1 MAFNLPQQLSLKTL
15 PAADPTDW
23 VRPSDW
29 PTITDAAN
37 EIQFLVNDQYQAV
50 YALQTTC
57 TGIGNLY
64 IDWGDGT
71 INTIGA
77 TGATTTQHTY
87 ATGGTGATAGT
98 PCSLGYTTF
107 KIRVYGDSGVVPT
120 QAQAMPN
127 STVAGANSNLSRGN
141 GYLEAYYGDGT
152 ITSIRALWGFGM
164 NSLYGIGAGT
174 YPLLQYV
181 KLPATVTGTDCIYA
195 FYAAYNLQK
204 VVMPTSMPNATI
216 IDYMF
221 YGTSLRQLVL
231 PSDMTG
237 VTSAIAAFGLMFW
250 LTSVSLPASWNS
262 CTTVQQMFTT
272 SEKLKSVELPALG
285 ACTTFSNL
293 FNGCGGLMQVK
304 FNALH
309 SSPNQTLTFTT
320 TFSGCNNLQYVFMP
334 ATCAS
339 GTIFSGLSFST
350 LPSLL
355 TFTYPSNVNLLP
367 AANLNTAFSNCPS
380 LLNVVLPQVNQT
392 VITSLNFQ
400 NCYSLQSV
408 TLFPSHT
415 AATISL
421 ANAFSG
427 CYALGSITIPNAWNL
442 NTLGNA
448 FTNCWSLTS
457 VTLPQSAQ
465 NSITS
470 MASTFQ
476 TCFALQTVNLPT
488 SLTGLT
494 NLSSCFNACY
504 RLPSVV
510 FPATLNAVTTMVNM
524 FSNCYILT
532 TVTMPTSCTA
542 LTVSGISGIISSCY
556 SLNSFTLP
564 ATVNAGIT
572 TMTLASNSFGLQTLT
587 MPTTQL
593 TSAAVSSG
601 FLNANYSLTTINNL
615 DKVGSTTVG
624 VDWSAAFTN
633 TPSLLSISL
642 PNKVSKFAA
651 NGSATNYYQLN
662 SLRITGTGVLMYTG
676 SSPQISVQYTM
687 LSTAALVT
695 LFNDIVASGVSSKT
709 INITGAT
716 GAAGLSAAQRQII
729 TDAPVSWTII
739 G

>member
-221 YGTSLRQLVL
+221 YVTSLRQLVL

-250 LTSVSLPASWNS
+250 LTSVSLPASWDS
-262 CTTVQQMFTT
+262 CTTVQQMLTT

-339 GTIFSGLSFST
+339 GTIFFNFTKFTNFYLPKQRKSSASSKSKHCFFQLPVFIECCFTSSKSNSNNFVELSKLLFSSVGNFISFSHCCHNF
-350 LPSLL
+350 SSECIFWLL
-355 TFTYPSNVNLLP
+355 CTWIYNYPKCLESKYAGKCFHELLVFDVCNSSSECSEFNNFDGFYISNLFCFTDCKSSN
-367 AANLNTAFSNCPS
+367 FSNRTNKFIF
-380 LLNVVLPQVNQT
+380 LL
-392 VITSLNFQ
+392 
-400 NCYSLQSV
+400 
-408 TLFPSHT
+408 
-415 AATISL
+415 
-421 ANAFSG
+421 
-427 CYALGSITIPNAWNL
+427 
-442 NTLGNA
+442 
-448 FTNCWSLTS
+448 
-457 VTLPQSAQ
+457 
-465 NSITS
+465 
-470 MASTFQ
+470 
-476 TCFALQTVNLPT
+476 
-488 SLTGLT
+488 
-494 NLSSCFNACY
+494 
-504 RLPSVV
+504 
-510 FPATLNAVTTMVNM
+510 
-524 FSNCYILT
+524 
-532 TVTMPTSCTA
+532 
-542 LTVSGISGIISSCY
+542 
-556 SLNSFTLP
+556 
-564 ATVNAGIT
+564 
-572 TMTLASNSFGLQTLT
+572 
-587 MPTTQL
+587 
-593 TSAAVSSG
+593 
-601 FLNANYSLTTINNL
+601 
-615 DKVGSTTVG
+615 
-624 VDWSAAFTN
+624 
-633 TPSLLSISL
+633 
-642 PNKVSKFAA
+642 
-651 NGSATNYYQLN
+651 
-662 SLRITGTGVLMYTG
+662 
-676 SSPQISVQYTM
+676 
-687 LSTAALVT
+687 
-695 LFNDIVASGVSSKT
+695 
-709 INITGAT
+709 
-716 GAAGLSAAQRQII
+716 
-729 TDAPVSWTII
+729 
-739 G
+739 